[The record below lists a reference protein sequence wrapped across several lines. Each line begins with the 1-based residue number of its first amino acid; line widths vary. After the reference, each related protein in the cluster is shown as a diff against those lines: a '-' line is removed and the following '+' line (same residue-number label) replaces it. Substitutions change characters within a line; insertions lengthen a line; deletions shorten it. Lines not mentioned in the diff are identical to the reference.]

1 MALKTWEPKRLPVR
15 PGTAADTMRQ
25 ACPLA
30 QPRQAHRSSVE
41 IERSGD
47 AAAYEFLFVQIC
59 SIACGTPHLPVLLL
73 CACGMIII
81 TMSNGGGEPERCLW
95 YLPAA
100 VLRTAYES

>member
-47 AAAYEFLFVQIC
+47 AAAYEFRFVQIMFDRMRDTT
-59 SIACGTPHLPVLLL
+59 STGAASL
-73 CACGMIII
+73 
-81 TMSNGGGEPERCLW
+81 CLW
-95 YLPAA
+95 YD
-100 VLRTAYES
+100 YYYHE